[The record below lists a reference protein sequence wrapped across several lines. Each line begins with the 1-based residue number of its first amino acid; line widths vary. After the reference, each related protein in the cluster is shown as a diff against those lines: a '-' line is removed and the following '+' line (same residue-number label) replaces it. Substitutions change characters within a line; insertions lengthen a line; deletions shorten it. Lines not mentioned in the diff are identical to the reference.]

1 VLRGK
6 GAVARRG
13 AGPRNWTATERGL
26 AGEVKR
32 RDEGLRGRSRRVRR
46 GRKNG
51 EGERGRGGLTSA
63 ARTMTAAAGRGTPA
77 TGTQRAGAR
86 RGSGGGSARRSSDG
100 RELRRGSRVFV
111 ARKLGNGWKKSCATG
126 EENCARAVSSLEI
139 RTGVSIWKKHSAH
152 QLLTR
157 GPGWAAAVAALHAL
171 RALCAHNA
179 RVLGQALARAETWA
193 AWLPRRVGCQAS
205 WAAGACGPRGCLRA
219 GGGGGEAGAMGW
231 LAGWAERGAGLSG
244 GKGERGKGRLGRPSW
259 AREGVGLKSISLF
272 FSFFF
277 LFSIYFS
284 LTLCANK

>member
-219 GGGGGEAGAMGW
+219 GGEKGREGRG
-231 LAGWAERGAGLSG
+231 GWAGRAGP
-244 GKGERGKGRLGRPSW
+244 GRELG
-259 AREGVGLKSISLF
+259 
-272 FSFFF
+272 
-277 LFSIYFS
+277 
-284 LTLCANK
+284 